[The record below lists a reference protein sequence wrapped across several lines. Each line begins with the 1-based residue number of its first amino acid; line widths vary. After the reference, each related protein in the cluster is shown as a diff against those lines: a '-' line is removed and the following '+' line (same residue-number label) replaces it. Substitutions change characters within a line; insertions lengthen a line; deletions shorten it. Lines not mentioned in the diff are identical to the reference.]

1 MDDKSISSSRKSPKK
16 VYQAFGTANHSK
28 HAYSEF
34 AHLDSGSRSFAT
46 GIASTKEHV
55 IIPEPEEEE
64 QPKKRRPASRKAK
77 KPQQQKKAKEE
88 GQEGEDSVDEE
99 KNDEEC
105 QPCTKIPCQ
114 QVMRVIAELEL
125 KNEGERLDLEDEADR
140 LTQDLQQSM
149 QEIIQ
154 SEGRLAKLN
163 ELGDQLEMAVSKILS
178 QVEALEHKN
187 QSLAD
192 ERTEINS
199 KLMLLEVERQKQNR
213 KLEKMMKQVTDAR
226 WRKKKKA
233 QQQDAENGLSY
244 PPSEISEHKI
254 IQKDSATVKRDLDVT
269 FTKYNALAR
278 DQVVDYLER
287 PPTLKTVH
295 PVLAEDFLVSYPQDF
310 DKYAQ
315 KHYRQQISTSIE
327 SWESI
332 QETTVACDVRKHPK
346 YPQYHQSSP
355 SQTRDTSPSHTMFQS
370 ASMSTISKHTPSLQ
384 SLKKPL
390 STIANAGPGANHPE
404 TAAQQRVGQT
414 LSSQV
419 SREVQHR
426 RQLVDTMHS
435 LVHMVQQNPQQV
447 KGPGFKLPPSAAA
460 TVFHDPDA
468 LKLERPVS
476 PTSRPTTRDA
486 LSDQNSL
493 TGDHQ
498 SLTASLSGS
507 VMNAASSALAR
518 RLNYKP
524 KFEKKTK
531 GAGLQ
536 LSKSHDMVSLSGSG
550 KIRLTPLNI
559 NGPSSAG
566 SDGGFGLQLGH
577 LMDQDQ
583 QEEEYLEKMEQ
594 DGIFLPTLGQSPEP
608 IGHNSSGVLSSSVSF
623 YSNTG
628 PSEQKPRID
637 DVFYKPTAQT
647 HWGRG
652 HKLGEVRAKP
662 PNHIIHTVVH
672 PITEHSGDTGGG
684 GKQSDTQIKKKA
696 PKITY
701 KTVSGLTVVD
711 MRQLPRLHARTLTV
725 EHPGMPTFESAQDL
739 FAGGP
744 GGVVTVDE
752 STSRTK

>member
-460 TVFHDPDA
+460 T
-468 LKLERPVS
+468 
-476 PTSRPTTRDA
+476 
-486 LSDQNSL
+486 
-493 TGDHQ
+493 
-498 SLTASLSGS
+498 
-507 VMNAASSALAR
+507 
-518 RLNYKP
+518 
-524 KFEKKTK
+524 
-531 GAGLQ
+531 
-536 LSKSHDMVSLSGSG
+536 
-550 KIRLTPLNI
+550 
-559 NGPSSAG
+559 
-566 SDGGFGLQLGH
+566 
-577 LMDQDQ
+577 
-583 QEEEYLEKMEQ
+583 
-594 DGIFLPTLGQSPEP
+594 
-608 IGHNSSGVLSSSVSF
+608 
-623 YSNTG
+623 
-628 PSEQKPRID
+628 
-637 DVFYKPTAQT
+637 PTAQT